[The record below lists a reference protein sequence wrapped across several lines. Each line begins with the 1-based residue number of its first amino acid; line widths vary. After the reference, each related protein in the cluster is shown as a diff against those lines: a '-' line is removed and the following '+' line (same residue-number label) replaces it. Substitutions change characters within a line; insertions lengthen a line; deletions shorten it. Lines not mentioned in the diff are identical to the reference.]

1 MIGTIE
7 QMIKDMA
14 ARKRGKSMRIVSQK
28 DMTEIID
35 LPYERIGISQLYE
48 DPSCII
54 GYDIAASDDNYF
66 YLAKYSTQEKSEK
79 AMQKLHN
86 YYQERSVGVVFR
98 FPQEDEICMKNSERI
113 RSMTDEELA
122 KFIESVRCYSHG
134 CCKKCSSMNGYYCN
148 GMKTK
153 EPDEEI
159 LDWLKQP
166 VED

>member
-14 ARKRGKSMRIVSQK
+14 TRKRGRSMRIVSQK

-122 KFIESVRCYSHG
+122 KFLSEFSDCATRCLVSPQNCITEESCE
-134 CCKKCSSMNGYYCN
+134 KAFW
-148 GMKTK
+148 
-153 EPDEEI
+153 E
-159 LDWLKQP
+159 WLKHP
-166 VED
+166 VEE